1 MPHATHPVT
10 VRTRWLT
17 IGEGGMSSPP
27 PSTAHVF
34 FPNYGGGG
42 HRQRTE
48 VVSKRSSEAFTR
60 LAIGLSRRLGD
71 GSVVSSLHCMND
83 PQPEGHMASYIG
95 RRKFLATLGG
105 VAAWPLAARAQ
116 QPKVPTIGAL
126 VIGNISPEEFWREFR
141 QGLRD
146 LGYIEG
152 QNIRFEFRS
161 AEGQIDRLPELA
173 AELVRLKVDVI
184 VTWFT
189 PTAVAAKQA
198 TRDIPIVMAETG
210 DPIGTGLVMSLP
222 RPGGNVTG
230 IASVTAELAGK
241 SVQLIRDMLPSA
253 RRVTAL
259 ANATDPFSKPF
270 LEQIQLGGEATGT
283 AINPIRISNNKEF
296 ESAFAAMERD
306 RPDAIIVQ
314 PSLPT
319 KRAAELALQHRV
331 PAVSVPR
338 WFVDQGGLMSYSA
351 IYADLFRKAAVY
363 VDKILKGAQPADLP
377 VEQPTRFQLVINM
390 KTAKALGITV
400 PATLLARAD
409 EVIE

>member
-1 MPHATHPVT
+1 MRAMP
-10 VRTRWLT
+10 TRFRPSSRPSAWARRHKRASVADDICTWAPLPT
-17 IGEGGMSSPP
+17 LRAFGG
-27 PSTAHVF
+27 
-34 FPNYGGGG
+34 
-42 HRQRTE
+42 
-48 VVSKRSSEAFTR
+48 
-60 LAIGLSRRLGD
+60 
-71 GSVVSSLHCMND
+71 
-83 PQPEGHMASYIG
+83 
-95 RRKFLATLGG
+95 
-105 VAAWPLAARAQ
+105 
-116 QPKVPTIGAL
+116 
-126 VIGNISPEEFWREFR
+126 ISPEEFWREFR

-161 AEGQIDRLPELA
+161 AEGQINRLPELA
-173 AELVRLKVDVI
+173 AELVRPKVDVI

-198 TRDIPIVMAETG
+198 RREIPIVMAETG
-210 DPIGTGLVMSLP
+210 DPIGTGLVMNLP

-270 LEQIQLGGEATGT
+270 LEQIELGGEATGT
-283 AINPIRISNNKEF
+283 AINPIRISNNEEF

-338 WFVDQGGLMSYSA
+338 WFADQGGLMSYSA

-390 KTAKALGITV
+390 KTANALGITV

>member
-1 MPHATHPVT
+1 MAIHNE
-10 VRTRWLT
+10 R
-17 IGEGGMSSPP
+17 
-27 PSTAHVF
+27 
-34 FPNYGGGG
+34 
-42 HRQRTE
+42 RQFIF
-48 VVSKRSSEAFTR
+48 A
-60 LAIGLSRRLGD
+60 
-71 GSVVSSLHCMND
+71 
-83 PQPEGHMASYIG
+83 
-95 RRKFLATLGG
+95 LGG
-105 VAAWPLAARAQ
+105 AAVAWPLTARAQ
-116 QPKVPTIGAL
+116 QPKVPTIGVL

-198 TRDIPIVMAETG
+198 TREIPIVMAETG
-210 DPIGTGLVMSLP
+210 DPIGTGLVKSLS

-283 AINPIRISNNKEF
+283 AIKPIRISNNEEF

-314 PSLPT
+314 PSLPS

-338 WFVDQGGLMSYSA
+338 WFADEGGLMSYSA